1 MTLERIAEIE
11 ARAPSVTLDEV
22 LDLCALARECLAWR
36 LVDNDDSRGWATSE
50 QREARR
56 LRAENEEA
64 GRMSKPG
71 PHA

>member
-11 ARAPSVTLDEV
+11 ARAPSVSVDEV

-36 LVDNDDSRGWATSE
+36 ASDDVAGGDYE
-50 QREARR
+50 LLIEARR

-64 GRMSKPG
+64 GR
-71 PHA
+71 